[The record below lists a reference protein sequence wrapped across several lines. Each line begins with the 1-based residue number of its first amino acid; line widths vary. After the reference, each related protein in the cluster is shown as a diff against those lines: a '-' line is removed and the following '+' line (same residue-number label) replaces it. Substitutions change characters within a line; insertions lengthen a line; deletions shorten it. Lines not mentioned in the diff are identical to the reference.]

1 MMNAVWS
8 RNAVLYEMNLRQ
20 TTSEGTLAAAAE
32 RLGFLRDL
40 GIDAVWLMPHYP
52 IGKVGRKGSLGSY
65 YSIRDYRAVNPEFGT
80 MADFDAFVRRAHALG
95 MKVLI
100 DWVAN
105 HTSRDARWL
114 AECPSDWYERD
125 ASGRPVVPDGWDD
138 TAKLNYAYHN
148 GGADVLM
155 DEIQQTFGVPV
166 DYYIH
171 VDLKGFIALVDELG
185 GVDIEIPLD
194 MNYDDP
200 VQGLHIH
207 FSAGYQHLDGQ
218 ETMEA
223 VRYRHDNKS
232 SPNYKANQWYTD
244 VQRGEFQREVLITL
258 AKKVISWNSLT
269 KVTSF
274 LDIFNSYVETNLS
287 LTDMAYFA
295 EQAAEEHDRRNQIEA
310 CHEAVL
316 RAGAALADEVRT
328 CVANLS
334 ERACQISKVKHLDW
348 SFRRAERTGEH
359 ENEDD
364 QCQPCADTDL
374 FLVFRLFLFV
384 CHEFIPPYPLSAVYS
399 AVLAKSSFSVYAAHA
414 ASTLR

>member
-1 MMNAVWS
+1 MICSAIVVGLYIAHELLVQPPTIPQSETTAPDTGDTALPVADPEDPNALV
-8 RNAVLYEMNLRQ
+8 RRDGVYNFVL
-20 TTSEGTLAAAAE
+20 
-32 RLGFLRDL
+32 LGKDVDSSNTDTIILVSFDTVQGKIGMISIPRDT
-40 GIDAVWLMPHYP
+40 
-52 IGKVGRKGSLGSY
+52 
-65 YSIRDYRAVNPEFGT
+65 AVNRTWTKQSP
-80 MADFDAFVRRAHALG
+80 
-95 MKVLI
+95 
-100 DWVAN
+100 
-105 HTSRDARWL
+105 
-114 AECPSDWYERD
+114 
-125 ASGRPVVPDGWDD
+125 
-138 TAKLNYAYHN
+138 KLNYAYHN

-155 DEIQQTFGVPV
+155 EEIQQLFGVPV

-223 VRYRHDNKS
+223 VRYRHDNES
-232 SPNYKANQWYTD
+232 SSNYKANQWYTD

-295 EQAAEEHDRRNQIEA
+295 EQAMKLDLSTAVQQGSLTGRGDGVLKGYKWGSSWNYFYEAEDILPTLN
-310 CHEAVL
+310 
-316 RAGAALADEVRT
+316 ALVNPYTRDLT
-328 CVANLS
+328 
-334 ERACQISKVKHLDW
+334 
-348 SFRRAERTGEH
+348 
-359 ENEDD
+359 EDD
-364 QCQPCADTDL
+364 LDLPVADRYTQ
-374 FLVFRLFLFV
+374 
-384 CHEFIPPYPLSAVYS
+384 
-399 AVLAKSSFSVYAAHA
+399 SS
-414 ASTLR
+414 

>member
-1 MMNAVWS
+1 MQQAPPRRRPKRRRGILFKLYIFLVICSAIVVGLYIAHELLVQPPTIPQSETTAPDTGDTALPAADPEDPNALV
-8 RNAVLYEMNLRQ
+8 RRDGVYNFVL
-20 TTSEGTLAAAAE
+20 
-32 RLGFLRDL
+32 LGKDVDSSNTDTIILVSFDTVQGKIGMISIPRDT
-40 GIDAVWLMPHYP
+40 
-52 IGKVGRKGSLGSY
+52 
-65 YSIRDYRAVNPEFGT
+65 AVNRTWTKQSP
-80 MADFDAFVRRAHALG
+80 
-95 MKVLI
+95 
-100 DWVAN
+100 
-105 HTSRDARWL
+105 
-114 AECPSDWYERD
+114 
-125 ASGRPVVPDGWDD
+125 
-138 TAKLNYAYHN
+138 KLNYAYHN

-171 VDLKGFIALVDELG
+171 VDLKGFIALVDELE

-295 EQAAEEHDRRNQIEA
+295 EQAMKLDLSTAVQQGSLTGRGDGVLKGYKWGSSWNYFYEAEDILPTLN
-310 CHEAVL
+310 
-316 RAGAALADEVRT
+316 ALVNPYTRDLT
-328 CVANLS
+328 
-334 ERACQISKVKHLDW
+334 
-348 SFRRAERTGEH
+348 
-359 ENEDD
+359 EDD
-364 QCQPCADTDL
+364 LNLP
-374 FLVFRLFLFV
+374 V
-384 CHEFIPPYPLSAVYS
+384 AVRYTQ
-399 AVLAKSSFSVYAAHA
+399 SS
-414 ASTLR
+414 

>member
-1 MMNAVWS
+1 MPTSCWCSPLPSPQSETTAPDTEDTALPVADPEDPNALV
-8 RNAVLYEMNLRQ
+8 RRDGVYNFVL
-20 TTSEGTLAAAAE
+20 
-32 RLGFLRDL
+32 LGKDVDSSNTDTIILVSFDTVQGKIGMISIPRDT
-40 GIDAVWLMPHYP
+40 
-52 IGKVGRKGSLGSY
+52 
-65 YSIRDYRAVNPEFGT
+65 AVNRTWTKQSP
-80 MADFDAFVRRAHALG
+80 
-95 MKVLI
+95 
-100 DWVAN
+100 
-105 HTSRDARWL
+105 
-114 AECPSDWYERD
+114 
-125 ASGRPVVPDGWDD
+125 
-138 TAKLNYAYHN
+138 KLNYAYHN
-148 GGADVLM
+148 GGPDVLM
-155 DEIQQTFGVPV
+155 DEIQQLFGIPV

-295 EQAAEEHDRRNQIEA
+295 EQAMKLDLSTAVQQGSLTGRGDGVLKGYKWGSSWNYFYEAEDILPTLN
-310 CHEAVL
+310 
-316 RAGAALADEVRT
+316 ALVNPYTRDLT
-328 CVANLS
+328 
-334 ERACQISKVKHLDW
+334 
-348 SFRRAERTGEH
+348 
-359 ENEDD
+359 EDD
-364 QCQPCADTDL
+364 LDLPVADRYTQ
-374 FLVFRLFLFV
+374 
-384 CHEFIPPYPLSAVYS
+384 
-399 AVLAKSSFSVYAAHA
+399 SSG
-414 ASTLR
+414 

>member
-1 MMNAVWS
+1 MVDSRTREESRAYRRSGRSAAGGRRVQQAPPRRRPKRRRGILFKLYIFLVICSAIVVGLYIAHELLVQPPAIPQSETTAPDTEDTALPVADPEDPNALV
-8 RNAVLYEMNLRQ
+8 RRDGVYNFVL
-20 TTSEGTLAAAAE
+20 
-32 RLGFLRDL
+32 LGKDVDSSNTDTIILVSFDTAQGKIGMISIPRDT
-40 GIDAVWLMPHYP
+40 
-52 IGKVGRKGSLGSY
+52 
-65 YSIRDYRAVNPEFGT
+65 AVNRT
-80 MADFDAFVRRAHALG
+80 
-95 MKVLI
+95 
-100 DWVAN
+100 W
-105 HTSRDARWL
+105 TTQ
-114 AECPSDWYERD
+114 
-125 ASGRPVVPDGWDD
+125 

-148 GGADVLM
+148 GGADVLI

-232 SPNYKANQWYTD
+232 SPNYKANQWYSD

-269 KVTSF
+269 KVT
-274 LDIFNSYVETNLS
+274 YVETNLS

-295 EQAAEEHDRRNQIEA
+295 EQAMKLDLSTAVQQGSLTGRGDGVLKGYKWGGTTNYIYQAEDILPTLN
-310 CHEAVL
+310 
-316 RAGAALADEVRT
+316 ALVNPYTRDLT
-328 CVANLS
+328 
-334 ERACQISKVKHLDW
+334 
-348 SFRRAERTGEH
+348 
-359 ENEDD
+359 EDD
-364 QCQPCADTDL
+364 LDLPVAD
-374 FLVFRLFLFV
+374 R
-384 CHEFIPPYPLSAVYS
+384 YMLSGG
-399 AVLAKSSFSVYAAHA
+399 
-414 ASTLR
+414 

>member
-1 MMNAVWS
+1 MICSAIVVGLYIAHELLVQPPTIPQSETTAPDTGDTALPVADSEDPNALV
-8 RNAVLYEMNLRQ
+8 RRDGVYNFVL
-20 TTSEGTLAAAAE
+20 
-32 RLGFLRDL
+32 LGKDVDSSNTDTIILVSFDTVQGKIGMISIPRDT
-40 GIDAVWLMPHYP
+40 
-52 IGKVGRKGSLGSY
+52 
-65 YSIRDYRAVNPEFGT
+65 AVNRTWTKQSP
-80 MADFDAFVRRAHALG
+80 
-95 MKVLI
+95 
-100 DWVAN
+100 
-105 HTSRDARWL
+105 
-114 AECPSDWYERD
+114 
-125 ASGRPVVPDGWDD
+125 
-138 TAKLNYAYHN
+138 KLNYAYHN

-155 DEIQQTFGVPV
+155 EEIQQLFGVPV

-258 AKKVISWNSLT
+258 AQKVVSWNSLT

-295 EQAAEEHDRRNQIEA
+295 EQAMKLDLSTAVQQGSLTGRGDGVLKGYKWGSSWNYFYEAEDILPTLN
-310 CHEAVL
+310 
-316 RAGAALADEVRT
+316 ALVNPYTRDLT
-328 CVANLS
+328 
-334 ERACQISKVKHLDW
+334 
-348 SFRRAERTGEH
+348 
-359 ENEDD
+359 EDD
-364 QCQPCADTDL
+364 LNLPVADRYTQ
-374 FLVFRLFLFV
+374 
-384 CHEFIPPYPLSAVYS
+384 
-399 AVLAKSSFSVYAAHA
+399 SS
-414 ASTLR
+414 

>member
-1 MMNAVWS
+1 MDSSNTDTIILVSFDTAQGKIGMIS
-8 RNAVLYEMNLRQ
+8 IP
-20 TTSEGTLAAAAE
+20 
-32 RLGFLRDL
+32 RDT
-40 GIDAVWLMPHYP
+40 
-52 IGKVGRKGSLGSY
+52 
-65 YSIRDYRAVNPEFGT
+65 AVNRTWTKQSP
-80 MADFDAFVRRAHALG
+80 
-95 MKVLI
+95 
-100 DWVAN
+100 
-105 HTSRDARWL
+105 
-114 AECPSDWYERD
+114 
-125 ASGRPVVPDGWDD
+125 
-138 TAKLNYAYHN
+138 KLNYAYHN
-148 GGADVLM
+148 GGPDVLM
-155 DEIQQTFGVPV
+155 DEIQQLFGIPV

-223 VRYRHDNKS
+223 VRYRHDNES

-295 EQAAEEHDRRNQIEA
+295 EQAMKLDLSTAVQQGSLTGRGDGVLKGYKWGSSWNYFYEAEDILPTLN
-310 CHEAVL
+310 
-316 RAGAALADEVRT
+316 ALVNPYTRDLT
-328 CVANLS
+328 
-334 ERACQISKVKHLDW
+334 
-348 SFRRAERTGEH
+348 
-359 ENEDD
+359 EDD
-364 QCQPCADTDL
+364 LDLPVADRYTQ
-374 FLVFRLFLFV
+374 
-384 CHEFIPPYPLSAVYS
+384 
-399 AVLAKSSFSVYAAHA
+399 SSG
-414 ASTLR
+414 

>member
-1 MMNAVWS
+1 MICSAIVVGLYIAHELLVQPPAIPQSETTAPDTGDTALPVADPEDPNALV
-8 RNAVLYEMNLRQ
+8 RRDGVYNFVL
-20 TTSEGTLAAAAE
+20 
-32 RLGFLRDL
+32 LGKDVDSSNTDTIILVSFDTAQGKIGMISIPRDT
-40 GIDAVWLMPHYP
+40 
-52 IGKVGRKGSLGSY
+52 
-65 YSIRDYRAVNPEFGT
+65 AVNRT
-80 MADFDAFVRRAHALG
+80 
-95 MKVLI
+95 
-100 DWVAN
+100 W
-105 HTSRDARWL
+105 TTQ
-114 AECPSDWYERD
+114 
-125 ASGRPVVPDGWDD
+125 

-223 VRYRHDNKS
+223 VRYRHDNES
-232 SPNYKANQWYTD
+232 SPNYWSNQWYSD

-295 EQAAEEHDRRNQIEA
+295 EQAMKLDLSTAVQQGSLTGRGDGVLKGYKWGGTTNYIYQAEDILPTLN
-310 CHEAVL
+310 
-316 RAGAALADEVRT
+316 ALVNPYTRDLT
-328 CVANLS
+328 
-334 ERACQISKVKHLDW
+334 
-348 SFRRAERTGEH
+348 
-359 ENEDD
+359 EDD
-364 QCQPCADTDL
+364 LDL
-374 FLVFRLFLFV
+374 PV
-384 CHEFIPPYPLSAVYS
+384 AVRYTQ
-399 AVLAKSSFSVYAAHA
+399 SS
-414 ASTLR
+414 

>member
-1 MMNAVWS
+1 MVDSRTREEPRACRRSGRSAAGGRRVQQAPPRRRPKRRHGILFKLYIFLVFCSAIVVGLYIAHELLVQPPAIPQSETTAPDTEDTALPVADPEDPNALALV
-8 RNAVLYEMNLRQ
+8 RRDGVYNFVL
-20 TTSEGTLAAAAE
+20 
-32 RLGFLRDL
+32 LGKDVDSSNTDTIILVSFDTAQGKIGMISIPRDT
-40 GIDAVWLMPHYP
+40 
-52 IGKVGRKGSLGSY
+52 
-65 YSIRDYRAVNPEFGT
+65 AVNRT
-80 MADFDAFVRRAHALG
+80 
-95 MKVLI
+95 
-100 DWVAN
+100 W
-105 HTSRDARWL
+105 TTQ
-114 AECPSDWYERD
+114 
-125 ASGRPVVPDGWDD
+125 

-185 GVDIEIPLD
+185 GVDLD

-223 VRYRHDNKS
+223 VRYRHDNES
-232 SPNYKANQWYTD
+232 SPNYWSNQWYSD

-269 KVTSF
+269 KVTAF

-295 EQAAEEHDRRNQIEA
+295 EQAMKLDLSTAVQQGSLTGRGDGVLKGYKWGGTTNYIYQAEDILPTLN
-310 CHEAVL
+310 
-316 RAGAALADEVRT
+316 ALVNPYTRDLT
-328 CVANLS
+328 
-334 ERACQISKVKHLDW
+334 
-348 SFRRAERTGEH
+348 
-359 ENEDD
+359 EDD
-364 QCQPCADTDL
+364 LDL
-374 FLVFRLFLFV
+374 PV
-384 CHEFIPPYPLSAVYS
+384 AVRYTQ
-399 AVLAKSSFSVYAAHA
+399 SS
-414 ASTLR
+414 

>member
-1 MMNAVWS
+1 
-8 RNAVLYEMNLRQ
+8 
-20 TTSEGTLAAAAE
+20 
-32 RLGFLRDL
+32 
-40 GIDAVWLMPHYP
+40 
-52 IGKVGRKGSLGSY
+52 
-65 YSIRDYRAVNPEFGT
+65 
-80 MADFDAFVRRAHALG
+80 
-95 MKVLI
+95 
-100 DWVAN
+100 
-105 HTSRDARWL
+105 
-114 AECPSDWYERD
+114 
-125 ASGRPVVPDGWDD
+125 
-138 TAKLNYAYHN
+138 
-148 GGADVLM
+148 M

-232 SPNYKANQWYTD
+232 SPNYKANQWYSD

-295 EQAAEEHDRRNQIEA
+295 EQAMKLDLSTAVQQGSLTGRGDGVLKGYKWGSSWNYFYEAEDILPTLN
-310 CHEAVL
+310 
-316 RAGAALADEVRT
+316 ALVNPYTRDLT
-328 CVANLS
+328 
-334 ERACQISKVKHLDW
+334 
-348 SFRRAERTGEH
+348 
-359 ENEDD
+359 EDD
-364 QCQPCADTDL
+364 LNLPVADRYTQ
-374 FLVFRLFLFV
+374 
-384 CHEFIPPYPLSAVYS
+384 
-399 AVLAKSSFSVYAAHA
+399 SS
-414 ASTLR
+414 

>member
-1 MMNAVWS
+1 MVDSRTREESRAYRRSGRSAAGGRRVQQAPPRRRPKRRHGILFKLYVFLVICSAIVVGLYIAHELLVQPPAIPQSETTAPDTEDTALPVADPEDPNALV
-8 RNAVLYEMNLRQ
+8 RRDGVYNFVL
-20 TTSEGTLAAAAE
+20 
-32 RLGFLRDL
+32 LGKDVDSSNTDTIILVSFDTVQGKIGMISIPRDT
-40 GIDAVWLMPHYP
+40 
-52 IGKVGRKGSLGSY
+52 
-65 YSIRDYRAVNPEFGT
+65 AVNRTWTKQSP
-80 MADFDAFVRRAHALG
+80 
-95 MKVLI
+95 
-100 DWVAN
+100 
-105 HTSRDARWL
+105 
-114 AECPSDWYERD
+114 
-125 ASGRPVVPDGWDD
+125 
-138 TAKLNYAYHN
+138 KLNYAYHN

-155 DEIQQTFGVPV
+155 EEIQQLFGVPV

-223 VRYRHDNKS
+223 VRYRHDNES
-232 SPNYKANQWYTD
+232 SPNYWSNQWYSD

-295 EQAAEEHDRRNQIEA
+295 EQAMKLDLSTAVQQGSLTGRGDGVLKGYKWGSSWNYFYEAEDILPTLN
-310 CHEAVL
+310 
-316 RAGAALADEVRT
+316 ALVNPYTRDLT
-328 CVANLS
+328 
-334 ERACQISKVKHLDW
+334 
-348 SFRRAERTGEH
+348 
-359 ENEDD
+359 EDD
-364 QCQPCADTDL
+364 LNLPVADRYTQ
-374 FLVFRLFLFV
+374 
-384 CHEFIPPYPLSAVYS
+384 
-399 AVLAKSSFSVYAAHA
+399 SSG
-414 ASTLR
+414 